1 MSRQIKN
8 IAVFG
13 IGGIGGY
20 FGGRIAHKINKNHPD
35 KEVYFIARGEHLAAI
50 QEKGLKVITD
60 KEELLSFP
68 NIATDKIRHIATPDL
83 YLLCVKGYDIVTA
96 VTEIAKNIAND
107 TIILPLLN
115 GVDIYERVR
124 AVLSRGVVVP
134 AAVYVSSY
142 IEKPG
147 IIRQKGPEGRIVF
160 GPDRNP
166 EFINFDYQNL
176 KDFFSEMEIRADWF
190 DNPYPA
196 IWEKYVFIAAFG
208 LTTAYSGKSIGG
220 VLEDSE
226 LRDLTENIMK
236 EIVMVARSKGIDL
249 KHGVIESS
257 MQVARGFPYDATTSF
272 QKDYSKGDGRNEG
285 DIFGGTL
292 IRMAKNRGISI
303 PNITEIY
310 NKLIS

>member
-1 MSRQIKN
+1 MSRQVKN

-35 KEVYFIARGEHLAAI
+35 KEVYFIARGEHLGAI
-50 QEKGLKVITD
+50 QVNGLKIVTD
-60 KEELLSFP
+60 NEKFVSFP
-68 NIATDKIRHIATPDL
+68 NIATDQIRQIPTPDL
-83 YLLCVKGYDIVTA
+83 CLLCVKGYDIVTA
-96 VTEIAKNIAND
+96 ANEIAKNIYND

-124 AVLSRGVVVP
+124 TILPRGIVIP

-147 IIRQKGPEGRIVF
+147 VIRQKGPDGRIVY
-160 GPDRNP
+160 GPDPQQLDYN
-166 EFINFDYQNL
+166 YQNL
-176 KDFFSEMEIRADWF
+176 KEFFTEMEIRADWF

-236 EIVMVARSKGIDL
+236 EIVLIARSKGVDL
-249 KHGVIESS
+249 KQEVIENSL
-257 MQVARGFPYDATTSF
+257 QVARGFPYDATTSF
-272 QKDYSKGDGRNEG
+272 QKDYLKEDGRNEG

-292 IRMAKNRGISI
+292 IRMAKERNIVIS
-303 PNITEIY
+303 NINEIY
-310 NKLIS
+310 NKLTS

>member
-1 MSRQIKN
+1 MSRKIKN

-20 FGGRIAHKINKNHPD
+20 FGGRIAHRINKYHPD
-35 KEVYFIARGEHLAAI
+35 KEVYFIARGEHLRAI
-50 QEKGLKVITD
+50 QEKGLKVVTD
-60 KEELLSFP
+60 DEEFLNFP

-83 YLLCVKGYDIVTA
+83 YLLCVKGYDLNDA
-96 VTEIAKNIAND
+96 VTEIAKNIYHD

-115 GVDIYERVR
+115 GVDIYERVS
-124 AVLSRGVVVP
+124 AIFSRGIIIP
-134 AAVYVSSY
+134 AAVYVSAF

-147 IIRQKGPEGRIVF
+147 VIRQKGPAGRIVY

-166 EFINFDYQNL
+166 ELLNFDYQNL
-176 KDFFSEMEIRADWF
+176 KDFLSEMEIRADWF

-196 IWEKYVFIAAFG
+196 IWGKYVFIAAFG

-220 VLEDSE
+220 VLENSE
-226 LRDLTENIMK
+226 LKDLTESIMK
-236 EIVMVARSKGIDL
+236 EIVLIARSKGVDL
-249 KHGVIESS
+249 RQGVIESS

-272 QKDYSKGDGRNEG
+272 QKDYARRDGRNEG

-292 IRMAKNRGISI
+292 IRMAKNRGIPI
-303 PNITEIY
+303 PNITETY

>member
-1 MSRQIKN
+1 MSRQVKN

-35 KEVYFIARGEHLAAI
+35 KEVYFIARGEHLGAI
-50 QEKGLKVITD
+50 QVNGLKIVTD
-60 KEELLSFP
+60 NEKIVSFP
-68 NIATDKIRHIATPDL
+68 NIATDQIRQVPTPDL
-83 YLLCVKGYDIVTA
+83 CLLCVKGYDIVTA
-96 VTEIAKNIAND
+96 ANEIAKNIYND

-124 AVLSRGVVVP
+124 TILPRGIVIP

-142 IEKPG
+142 IENPG
-147 IIRQKGPEGRIVF
+147 VIRQKGPDGRIVY
-160 GPDRNP
+160 GPDPQQLDYN
-166 EFINFDYQNL
+166 YQNL
-176 KDFFSEMEIRADWF
+176 KEFFTEMEIRADWF

-236 EIVMVARSKGIDL
+236 EIVMVARSKGVDL
-249 KHGVIESS
+249 KQEVIENSL
-257 MQVARGFPYDATTSF
+257 QVARGFPYDATTSF
-272 QKDYSKGDGRNEG
+272 QKDYLKEDGRNEG

-292 IRMAKNRGISI
+292 IRMAKERNIVI
-303 PNITEIY
+303 PNINEIY
-310 NKLIS
+310 NKLTS

>member
-1 MSRQIKN
+1 MSRQVKN

-35 KEVYFIARGEHLAAI
+35 KEVYFIARGEHLGAI
-50 QEKGLKVITD
+50 QVNGLKIVTD
-60 KEELLSFP
+60 NEKFVSFP
-68 NIATDKIRHIATPDL
+68 NIATDQIRQIPTPDL
-83 YLLCVKGYDIVTA
+83 CLLCVKGYDIVTA
-96 VTEIAKNIAND
+96 ANEIAKNIYND

-124 AVLSRGVVVP
+124 TILPRGIVIP

-147 IIRQKGPEGRIVF
+147 VIRQKGPDGRIVY
-160 GPDRNP
+160 GPDPQQLDYN
-166 EFINFDYQNL
+166 YQNL
-176 KDFFSEMEIRADWF
+176 KEFFTEMEIRADWF

-236 EIVMVARSKGIDL
+236 EIVLIARSKGVDL
-249 KHGVIESS
+249 KQEVIENSL
-257 MQVARGFPYDATTSF
+257 QVARGFPYDATTSF
-272 QKDYSKGDGRNEG
+272 QKDYLKEDGRNEG

-292 IRMAKNRGISI
+292 IRMAKERNIVI
-303 PNITEIY
+303 PNINEIY
-310 NKLIS
+310 NKLTS

>member
-1 MSRQIKN
+1 MSRKIKN

-20 FGGRIAHKINKNHPD
+20 FGGRIAHKINKYHPD
-35 KEVYFIARGEHLAAI
+35 KEVYFIARGEHLRAI

-60 KEELLSFP
+60 NEELLSFP
-68 NIATDKIRHIATPDL
+68 NIAIDRIRQIPTPDL
-83 YLLCVKGYDIVTA
+83 YLLCVKGYDIQNA
-96 VTEIAKNIAND
+96 VTEIAKNIYHD

-115 GVDIYERVR
+115 GVDIYERVSTI
-124 AVLSRGVVVP
+124 LPRGIVIP

-147 IIRQKGPEGRIVF
+147 VIRQKGPEGRIVF
-160 GPDRNP
+160 GPDTNP
-166 EFINFDYQNL
+166 KYMGYDYQNF

-226 LRDLTENIMK
+226 LKELTENIMK
-236 EIVMVARSKGIDL
+236 EIAMVARSKGVDL
-249 KHGVIESS
+249 RQGIIESS
-257 MQVARGFPYDATTSF
+257 MQVAGGFPYDATTSF
-272 QKDYSKGDGRNEG
+272 QKDYAKKNGRNEG

-292 IRMAKNRGISI
+292 IRMAKNSGIPI

>member
-1 MSRQIKN
+1 MSRQVKN

-35 KEVYFIARGEHLAAI
+35 KEVYFIARGEHLGAI
-50 QEKGLKVITD
+50 QVNGLKIVTD
-60 KEELLSFP
+60 NEKFVSFP
-68 NIATDKIRHIATPDL
+68 NIATDQIRQIPTPDL
-83 YLLCVKGYDIVTA
+83 CLLCVKGYDIVTA
-96 VTEIAKNIAND
+96 ANEIAKNIYND

-124 AVLSRGVVVP
+124 TILTRGIVIP

-147 IIRQKGPEGRIVF
+147 VIRQKGPDGRIVY
-160 GPDRNP
+160 GPDPQQLDYN
-166 EFINFDYQNL
+166 YQNL
-176 KDFFSEMEIRADWF
+176 KEFFTEMEIRADWF

-236 EIVMVARSKGIDL
+236 EIVLIARSKGVDL
-249 KHGVIESS
+249 KQEVIENSL
-257 MQVARGFPYDATTSF
+257 QVARGFPYDATTSF
-272 QKDYSKGDGRNEG
+272 QKDYLKEDGRNEG

-292 IRMAKNRGISI
+292 IRMAKERNIVI
-303 PNITEIY
+303 PNINEIY
-310 NKLIS
+310 NKLTS